1 MALTDVVV
9 GESEINGKGVFAGR
23 DFKKGERVLKWDTSV
38 KLTESQVNELSAEE
52 RGYVTSLDKRT
63 YILLQAPERYVNHS
77 CLPNVEVKDYC
88 DVAIR
93 DLNEGEEITAD
104 YSKEFIPNL
113 NLKCNCQSAN
123 CRRIINSDEN
133 V

>member
-1 MALTDVVV
+1 MILIR
-9 GESEINGKGVFAGR
+9 ESKIHEKGVF
-23 DFKKGERVLKWDTSV
+23 DSKNFKKDDAILKWDTSV
-38 KLTESQVNELSAEE
+38 KLTENQVNELSAEE
-52 RGYVTSLDKRT
+52 RKYITSLGGGK
-63 YILLQAPERYVNHS
+63 YILLQAPERYVTHS

-113 NLKCNCQSAN
+113 NLKCNCQSEN
-123 CRRIINSDEN
+123 CRRIIRSDEN